1 MAKTP
6 EEVQAQL
13 DEELSKL
20 LALRESILGSEIKNY
35 NDLIRDRKEL
45 QDKEEQLNQDKNDAL
60 KMQEDANEDL
70 KKKQDELN
78 STQETLNDEQ
88 LTNLKN
94 EISNLENEAKTA
106 QQLHD
111 DTITELQ
118 TRQDS
123 LNTFNDSIN
132 AFDEKIKSTEGFAE
146 QEQIVQNL
154 EDENQS
160 FKESV
165 SKFSDTINSFYQSL
179 TGTAIAPTGE
189 EPSWVK
195 VIVGAILSIVPTT
208 DPLQLE
214 KSDEKPTTDP
224 FLAEKA
230 REEQTAIE
238 KAQETYEQIEENTR
252 GMAEALEKEEDE
264 KKLLQEYR
272 RIGAQEGQV
281 YGSGNR
287 EYGGAIPTEK
297 RYDHGGVHY
306 DSPEE
311 DPTRR
316 ELRKQKRED
325 EEGMIPARFR
335 NRGQE
340 GLDAYRTMM
349 RRRRDRKGLGIMDAL
364 RELFQ
369 KNKGATQ
376 KEEGHCIGGNCG
388 QFG

>member
-13 DEELSKL
+13 HEELSKL
-20 LALRESILGSEIKNY
+20 LAQRESILGSEIKNY

-132 AFDEKIKSTEGFAE
+132 AFDERMRATEGFAE
-146 QEQIVQNL
+146 QEQTVQEL

-165 SKFSDTINSFYQSL
+165 SKFSDTIDSFYQSL

-230 REEQTAIE
+230 
-238 KAQETYEQIEENTR
+238 KETLEVYV
-252 GMAEALEKEEDE
+252 AELKI
-264 KKLLQEYR
+264 KMKVIL
-272 RIGAQEGQV
+272 IHHNKSEGFCCQV
-281 YGSGNR
+281 PS
-287 EYGGAIPTEK
+287 
-297 RYDHGGVHY
+297 
-306 DSPEE
+306 DS
-311 DPTRR
+311 D
-316 ELRKQKRED
+316 
-325 EEGMIPARFR
+325 
-335 NRGQE
+335 
-340 GLDAYRTMM
+340 
-349 RRRRDRKGLGIMDAL
+349 
-364 RELFQ
+364 
-369 KNKGATQ
+369 
-376 KEEGHCIGGNCG
+376 
-388 QFG
+388 